1 MQICEENLRVLL
13 FFLKKPAWMNI
24 RDTSRQG
31 HRTLPGSK
39 IHARDG
45 GSMNFC
51 RNSIYNSVGVT
62 KVPLSL
68 LIPLES

>member
-39 IHARDG
+39 IHAR
-45 GSMNFC
+45 
-51 RNSIYNSVGVT
+51 RWRLYE
-62 KVPLSL
+62 L
-68 LIPLES
+68 L